1 MIKLQKEAGALPM
14 YAQIADAME
23 RDMISGRIKIGAL
36 LPSELSLSKDLEVSR
51 ATVTKAY
58 QLLESRKL
66 VSKFQG
72 SGTRVLQPPM
82 ERSIIEFTGFSQHV
96 RQLGRKPESKL
107 LDIREG
113 IGGGDSDVEKAY
125 KKGVP
130 LLVIERMRLVDNQPQ
145 GMQIVAIPK
154 SVTEHA
160 GINKKSM
167 SAKNVSLYELLTKS
181 GVVLQNAE
189 ETLIATNATAK
200 ECNAMNLARHT
211 PMFEV
216 FRKSF
221 DQSGQMIE
229 AVKARY
235 LGSAYIYKVRLGTR

>member
-1 MIKLQKEAGALPM
+1 MIKLQKHAGSLPM
-14 YAQIADAME
+14 YAQIADGLE
-23 RDMISGRIKIGAL
+23 REVISGRIKIGDF
-36 LPSELSLSKDLEVSR
+36 LPSELSLSKDLKVSR

-58 QLLESRKL
+58 QLLENRRL
-66 VSKFQG
+66 VLRFQG
-72 SGTRVLQPPM
+72 SGTRVMQPPM

-96 RQLGRKPESKL
+96 KQLGRKPESRL

-113 IGGGDSDVEKAY
+113 SGGGDSDVERAY

-154 SVTEHA
+154 AVTEHA

-167 SAKNVSLYELLTKS
+167 SVKNASLYELLTKS
-181 GVVLQNAE
+181 GVLLQNAE
-189 ETLIATNATAK
+189 ETLVASNATAK
-200 ECNAMNLARHT
+200 ECNTMNLAKHT